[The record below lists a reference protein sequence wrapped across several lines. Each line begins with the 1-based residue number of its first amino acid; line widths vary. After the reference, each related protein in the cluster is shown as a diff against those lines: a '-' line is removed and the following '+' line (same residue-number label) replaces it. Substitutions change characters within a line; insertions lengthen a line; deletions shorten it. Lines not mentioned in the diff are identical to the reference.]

1 MEICHCSIIVIGW
14 SLGEEDTTDIKNDDV
29 EDVENN
35 YKEDIENYDVEDV
48 VNDMEDV
55 MNNTEDVKNNE
66 MEKKWKVLI
75 SEFVEEIKELKSLL

>member
-14 SLGEEDTTDIKNDDV
+14 SLGKEDTTEIK
-29 EDVENN
+29 
-35 YKEDIENYDVEDV
+35 NYDVEDV

-66 MEKKWKVLI
+66 MDKKWKVLI
-75 SEFVEEIKELKSLL
+75 SEFVEEIKELKSPL